1 MAIQFARLEYVSRS
15 TGGNACR
22 KAAYNERTSLKC
34 ERTGELFYFE
44 HKEDGIYHDVMLPE
58 GAHEKFKSSKVLWNA
73 VEHFER
79 RSNSQLCKE
88 LVLALPDNPEISFED
103 RIELTR
109 QFVEQNFV
117 SKGVAV
123 QMDIHAP
130 HASDKN
136 WHAHLLVTT
145 RRFSKDGMTFHTHK
159 ARDLDPEVRG
169 GLVVEADLWGEIW
182 KDLQNSYFK
191 EKGLDLRVDA
201 IGLVPQEHL
210 GPVRMRHHM
219 NDALQRAEL
228 IKESNEA
235 LAKDPEVI
243 LESLAQNKAVISK
256 RDIERF
262 IEKHVPGERQESMH
276 QAIFEHKGLIS
287 LLDPET
293 GKEADLFTLKQT
305 RENEEKLLRFATS
318 LHRQKSL
325 VIASSIKDDIKG
337 QYSLSS
343 EQQAAFEHAT
353 DSNNLSLIQG
363 RAGVGKSYVLRPIRE
378 AYESSGYRVIGL
390 APTHKVAEDL
400 KEDGFKESTTCHAFL
415 FSLKNQR
422 QQIDDKTFLIVDEA
436 AMLSTDLQI
445 ELLHAAKKAGSK
457 VLLVG
462 DSRQLPSIQRGGMFE
477 ILAERLGAA
486 EITEVRRQSIEW
498 QREVSE
504 CLSRGEV
511 LPALEI
517 LDEHERILFSPTKEE
532 SLSDLMY
539 AWSKDTGDDP
549 LHTKL
554 ILAQRNVDVDT
565 LNQAA
570 RDIMRSSG
578 KLGDKDYGIMTK
590 RGVTFFA
597 EGDRIQL
604 TETDKHQNLFN
615 GNFGVIKKLEETS
628 CTILQDNG
636 QKITFNPETYIG
648 LRHGYAGTI
657 YKAQGSTLPKTYI
670 LHDKAT
676 TLNNSYVS
684 LTRQTEDLKVFA
696 SHAETKSL
704 QHMAQQIGRHHC
716 KEASL
721 KYATAKDLQ
730 KSTVAPSLIQKVSD
744 TAKDVTTKVKDH
756 FHKNDAF
763 YEIQKRDAPQP
774 QKIETKDPI
783 FLMEDKT
790 FEDISKTLERHLH
803 QLFKEKYKR
812 MPQEEKKDF
821 LQKQATRATEYLH
834 HLREQNQKDPTYD
847 DVKILSIR
855 ARFEL
860 DRESEISE
868 KFLKKFEKQNDLE
881 PRDHLYAKLYGERL
895 SKIEG
900 RRFEEHVRQHGDQP
914 HLKNLA
920 KEASRELQQNLKI
933 QNNLA
938 QDLINQ
944 HHLTEFQGGRVAQ
957 EMMRHKEKFGCDLSP
972 SAIQDHIK
980 IASYLE
986 ERQQNYNKIAKNKD
1000 DSYKSMAIDFVKRR
1014 EVEGIQR
1021 HLRDYKIFPDDK
1033 DLKNIQRAAKIETKA
1048 INLETE
1054 KQFHK
1059 ERGVELGL

>member
-58 GAHEKFKSSKVLWNA
+58 GAHSTFKSSKVLWNA
-73 VEHFER
+73 VEHFEK

-88 LVLALPDNPEISFED
+88 LVLALPDNPEITFED

-123 QMDIHAP
+123 QVDIHAP
-130 HASDKN
+130 HEGDKN

-169 GLVVEADLWGEIW
+169 GMVVEADLWGEIW
-182 KDLQNSYFK
+182 RDLQNSYFK
-191 EKGLDLRVDA
+191 EKGLDLRVDS
-201 IGLVPQEHL
+201 IGIVPQEHL
-210 GPVRMRHHM
+210 GPVRMRNHM
-219 NDALQRAEL
+219 NDALKRAEL

-235 LAKDPEVI
+235 LAKDPKVI
-243 LESLAQNKAVISK
+243 LESLSQNKAVISK

-262 IEKHVPGERQESMH
+262 IEKHVPGDEKAFIH
-276 QAIFEHKGLIS
+276 QAIFEHKSLIS
-287 LLDPET
+287 LLDPESGTET
-293 GKEADLFTLKQT
+293 GLFTLKQT
-305 RENEEKLLRFATS
+305 RENEEKLLRFATH
-318 LHRQKSL
+318 LHQQKSM
-325 VIASSIKDDIKG
+325 VIASSIKDGITG

-343 EQQAAFEHAT
+343 EQESAFEHAT
-353 DSNNLSLIQG
+353 QSHNLSIIQG

-378 AYESSGYRVIGL
+378 AHAASNYRVIGL

-400 KEDGFKESTTCHAFL
+400 KEDGFPHATTCHAFL
-415 FSLKNQR
+415 FALKNQR
-422 QQIDDKTFLIVDEA
+422 QQIDDKTLLVVDEA

-445 ELLHAAKKAGSK
+445 EILNTAKKAGAK

-477 ILAERLGAA
+477 VLGETFGAA
-486 EITEVRRQSIEW
+486 EITEVRRQSVEW

-511 LPALEI
+511 LPALQI
-517 LDEHERILFSPTKEE
+517 LDEHNRITFSPSKEV

-539 AWSKDTGDDP
+539 AWSKDMRDDP
-549 LHTKL
+549 SHAKL
-554 ILAQRNVDVDT
+554 ILAQRNVDVDA

-578 KLGDKDYGIMTK
+578 KLGDKDYGIMTR
-590 RGVTFFA
+590 RGLQYFA
-597 EGDRIQL
+597 AGDRIQL
-604 TETDKHQNLFN
+604 TETDKHRNLFN

-636 QKITFNPETYIG
+636 QEITFNPEAYIG

-676 TLNNSYVS
+676 SFSNSYVS

-696 SHAETKSL
+696 SNTETKTL
-704 QHMAQQIGRHHC
+704 QHMAQQIGRHHG

-721 KYATAKDLQ
+721 KYATATDFQ
-730 KSTVAPSLIQKVSD
+730 KTIQQPSLIQKMSE
-744 TAKDVTTKVKDH
+744 TAKDMTTKVKDH
-756 FHKNDAF
+756 FHKNEDF
-763 YEIQKRDAPQP
+763 YQIQKTEAFQP
-774 QKIETKDPI
+774 QKVEAKDPV
-783 FLMEDKT
+783 FLMEGKT
-790 FEDISKTLERHLH
+790 FEEVSHTLERRLH
-803 QLFKEKYKR
+803 VMFKEKHNR
-812 MPQEEKKDF
+812 MPLEAESQFLEK
-821 LQKQATRATEYLH
+821 QSTRTAEYLS
-834 HLREQNQKDPTYD
+834 HLKQHQKMDSTYE
-847 DVKILSIR
+847 DVKVLSIR
-855 ARFEL
+855 ARYEL
-860 DRESEISE
+860 DRESEIANSYE
-868 KFLKKFEKQNDLE
+868 RKLHLKSCADSGSPIF
-881 PRDHLYAKLYGERL
+881 AKLYAERL

-900 RRFEEHVRQHGDQP
+900 RRFEQSYREHKETPKLGIIKKESLKELNQNLRMQKIMVQSLKTTHDIEPSVCSRLAQEIMRFKERYGVNPSVKEVESLIKISLYVENRQNIYEDKY
-914 HLKNLA
+914 KNLDSSL
-920 KEASRELQQNLKI
+920 KEQTINLVRRK
-933 QNNLA
+933 
-938 QDLINQ
+938 
-944 HHLTEFQGGRVAQ
+944 
-957 EMMRHKEKFGCDLSP
+957 EMEG
-972 SAIQDHIK
+972 
-980 IASYLE
+980 IASFMKGCSKFPNQDELKDI
-986 ERQQNYNKIAKNKD
+986 QKAAQKDVKITTFNH
-1000 DSYKSMAIDFVKRR
+1000 
-1014 EVEGIQR
+1014 EQ
-1021 HLRDYKIFPDDK
+1021 
-1033 DLKNIQRAAKIETKA
+1033 TKA
-1048 INLETE
+1048 RSGM
-1054 KQFHK
+1054 
-1059 ERGVELGL
+1059 ER

>member
-130 HASDKN
+130 HEGDKN

-169 GLVVEADLWGEIW
+169 GMIVEADLWGEIW
-182 KDLQNSYFK
+182 RDLQNTYFK

-235 LAKDPEVI
+235 LCQDPEVI
-243 LESLAQNKAVISK
+243 LESLSQNKAVISK

-262 IEKHVPGERQESMH
+262 IEKHVPKERQESIH
-276 QAIFEHKGLIS
+276 QAIFEHKSLIP
-287 LLDPET
+287 LLDPES
-293 GKEADLFTLKQT
+293 GKETDLFTLKQT
-305 RENEEKLLRFATS
+305 RKNEEKLLRFATS
-318 LHRQKSL
+318 LHQQKGLSIEDNLRQE
-325 VIASSIKDDIKG
+325 IKDLY
-337 QYSLSS
+337 QLTS
-343 EQQAAFEHAT
+343 EQEAAFEHAT
-353 DSNNLSLIQG
+353 QYHNLSIIQG
-363 RAGVGKSYVLRPIRE
+363 RAGVGKSYVLQPIRE
-378 AYESSGYRVIGL
+378 VHESSGYRVIGL
-390 APTHKVAEDL
+390 APTNKVAEDL
-400 KEDGFKESTTCHAFL
+400 KEDGFVHATTCHAFL
-415 FSLKNQR
+415 FALKNQR
-422 QQIDDKTFLIVDEA
+422 QQIDDKTLLVVDEA

-445 ELLHAAKKAGSK
+445 ELLHAAKKTGAK

-477 ILAERLGAA
+477 VLAERFGAS

-511 LPALEI
+511 LPALQI
-517 LDEHERILFSPTKEE
+517 LDEHERIIFSPTKEE
-532 SLSDLMY
+532 SLSKLIN
-539 AWSKDTGDDP
+539 AWAKDVREDSSD
-549 LHTKL
+549 TKL

-565 LNQAA
+565 LNLAA

-578 KLGDKDYGIMTK
+578 KLGDKDYAIMTK
-590 RGVTFFA
+590 RGVTYFA

-604 TETDKHQNLFN
+604 TETDKSQNLFN
-615 GNFGVIKKLEETS
+615 GNFGIITKLSETS

-636 QKITFNPETYIG
+636 EEVTFNPETYIG

-670 LHDKAT
+670 LHDRST

-696 SHAETKSL
+696 SHTETKSL
-704 QHMAQQIGRHHC
+704 QHMAQQIGRHHG

-721 KYATAKDLQ
+721 KYLTLKDLERQ
-730 KSTVAPSLIQKVSD
+730 EREGKETLIQKMSD
-744 TAKDVTTKVKDH
+744 TARDVTTKVKDH

-763 YEIQKRDAPQP
+763 YQIQERDALQP
-774 QKIETKDPI
+774 QKVETKDPV
-783 FLMEDKT
+783 FQMEGKT
-790 FEDISKTLERHLH
+790 FGEISNTLERRLYVM
-803 QLFKEKYKR
+803 FEEKHKR
-812 MPQEEKKDF
+812 MLLQEERVF
-821 LQKQATRATEYLH
+821 LQNQATRTAEYLH
-834 HLREQNQKDPTYD
+834 SMREQNQKDPTYD
-847 DVKILSIR
+847 DVKVLSIR

-868 KFLKKFEKQNDLE
+868 NFLKKLEKQDDFE
-881 PRDHLYAKLYGERL
+881 PGDHLYAKLYGERL

-900 RRFEEHVRQHGDQP
+900 RRFEEHFRQHGDQP
-914 HLKNLA
+914 HLRTLA
-920 KEASRELQQNLKI
+920 KEASKELQQNLKM
-933 QNNLA
+933 QK
-938 QDLINQ
+938 
-944 HHLTEFQGGRVAQ
+944 TMVQ
-957 EMMRHKEKFGCDLSP
+957 ELKATHKIDISIATRLSQEIMRFKEQYGFDP
-972 SAIQDHIK
+972 S
-980 IASYLE
+980 
-986 ERQQNYNKIAKNKD
+986 
-1000 DSYKSMAIDFVKRR
+1000 VR
-1014 EVEGIQR
+1014 EVENLTKISIYVENRQTAYEEK
-1021 HLRDYKIFPDDK
+1021 YKNLDS
-1033 DLKNIQRAAKIETKA
+1033 DLKEQSINLARRREIKGISSFMRHYARFPNQGEIKDIQKVIQKDIKEIDLNLEKTKA
-1048 INLETE
+1048 
-1054 KQFHK
+1054 
-1059 ERGVELGL
+1059 